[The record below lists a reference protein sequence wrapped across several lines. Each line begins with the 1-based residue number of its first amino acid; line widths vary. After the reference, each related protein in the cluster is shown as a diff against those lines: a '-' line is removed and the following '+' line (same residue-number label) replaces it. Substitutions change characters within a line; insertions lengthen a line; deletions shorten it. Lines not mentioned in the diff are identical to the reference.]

1 MKKNSTLALALL
13 SFLFTTNAFSQS
25 NNKELV
31 FQPGADDGKDAWL
44 QAVQGLP
51 DIGNTNYGK
60 ADQLIAESWTFYGL
74 GGSTGQ
80 LRALLDFTGLRNIP
94 QGTKVN
100 YAFLSLYGVPTSKA
114 NDRGNLGGNTC
125 YLQRV
130 TSPWEENKVTW
141 NNQPRVTPDNQ
152 VIIPASNGKTWNY
165 HVTDLNITKLVQDII
180 DLPRNQRHG
189 FCIRLQANDYYRSM
203 LFASSDYADAARHP
217 KLRISIVENKPAVVV
232 YKEPAI
238 IATET
243 KTPTQTGS
251 VTQGIAAELRT
262 DLNASKLFLN
272 YTLVKDG
279 SATLQ
284 ILSSKG
290 TQLKSYD
297 LKSTKGSHELTI
309 ELDAALLTLMK
320 ETSAII
326 KIEHGKTGISF
337 PFLDE

>member
-1 MKKNSTLALALL
+1 MNLMKKNSTLSLVLF
-13 SFLFTTNAFSQS
+13 SFLLAVKGFSQN
-25 NNKELV
+25 NNKEMV
-31 FQPGADDGKDAWL
+31 FQPGANKGKDAWL
-44 QAVQGLP
+44 QTVQGLP
-51 DIGNTNYGK
+51 NIANTNYGK

-80 LRALLDFTGLRNIP
+80 LRALLDFTDLRNIP
-94 QGTKVN
+94 QGAKVN
-100 YAFLSLYGVPTSKA
+100 YAYLSLYGVPTSTA

-130 TSPWEENKVTW
+130 TSAWEEDKVTW

-152 VIIPASNGKTWNY
+152 VIIPASNKNWNY
-165 HVTDLNITKLVQDII
+165 HVIDLNITKLVQDII

-217 KLRISIVENKPAVVV
+217 KLRISIVDNNKPAVV
-232 YKEPAI
+232 YKEPEI
-238 IATET
+238 IATAA
-243 KTPTQTGS
+243 PTQPVS
-251 VTQGIAAELRT
+251 VSQGISAELKT

-272 YTLVKDG
+272 YALVKDG
-279 SATLQ
+279 AATLQ

-290 TQLKSYD
+290 TQLKSYN
-297 LKSTKGSHELTI
+297 LESTKGPHELMI

-326 KIEHGKTGISF
+326 KIEQGKTEISF